1 MVGMR
6 ERWKRSS
13 SCELPHVDLTA
24 SATVKTAYLK
34 ATMSYRLDSSW
45 VRLGLGQVGLRGVKT
60 SNRASVIASSLHP
73 AHLPPRGLR
82 ERERERETKI
92 RRLAP
97 PRLALP
103 KALRGG

>member
-34 ATMSYRLDSSW
+34 ATMSYRLDSSG

-82 ERERERETKI
+82 ERERERERHKNQTA
-92 RRLAP
+92 RP
-97 PRLALP
+97 S
-103 KALRGG
+103 

>member
-24 SATVKTAYLK
+24 SPTVKTAYLK

-82 ERERERETKI
+82 ERERERDKNQTA
-92 RRLAP
+92 RAAATRP
-97 PRLALP
+97 S
-103 KALRGG
+103 